1 MEQFVADTNALI
13 WHLTQ
18 DPLLGE
24 GAKKTLLRADRGEVI
39 IHIPAISLF
48 EMIYLTERP
57 DPPISRSQ
65 VEQLLEQLMPDGSY
79 RIAALDEQVIRHGF
93 EIPRA
98 QVPDMPDRAIAATAL
113 ALGFPLLTK
122 DKRLHNWRG
131 VPLVWD

>member
-24 GAKKTLLRADRGEVI
+24 SAKKTLLRADRGEVI
-39 IHIPAISLF
+39 VHIPAISLF
-48 EMIYLTERP
+48 EMIYLTERSN
-57 DPPISRSQ
+57 PPISRSQ
-65 VEQLLEQLMPDGSY
+65 VEQLLEQLRPEGSY
-79 RIAALDEQVIRHGF
+79 RIAMLDEQVIRHGF
-93 EIPRA
+93 EIPRY

-113 ALGFPLLTK
+113 ALGYPLLTK
-122 DKRLHNWRG
+122 DKSLHNWRG

>member
-13 WHLTQ
+13 WHLTE

-24 GAKKTLLRADRGEVI
+24 SAKKTLLRADRGEVI
-39 IHIPAISLF
+39 VHIPAISLF

-65 VEQLLEQLMPDGSY
+65 VEHLLQQLRPEGSY
-79 RIAALDEQVIRHGF
+79 RIAILDEQVIRYGF
-93 EIPRA
+93 EVPRD
-98 QVPDMPDRAIAATAL
+98 QVPDMPDRAIGATAL
-113 ALGFPLLTK
+113 ALGFPLLSK
-122 DKRLHNWRG
+122 DERLRNWRG